1 MPEIGERA
9 IVNGHHVV
17 WDGDWVLAPLDE
29 AGPVTRPGSVSVPAA
44 IRAVTGLVPVAG
56 PAGAAVGF
64 GGEALAQL
72 VEVATGARPAE
83 ITKEMLAQI
92 GVATGL
98 GAVKGAKFIPGLK
111 GVARAGV
118 RGAAQAGA
126 GAAATEAARGGSGQE
141 ILEAAGAAAK
151 VGGVGGAVTPSLG
164 RGVQAAVG
172 KLTNAAPALLARL
185 PRLQLLLS
193 ALKSDAPPAIG
204 GQSAA
209 PPAPLDMSQRRG
221 GALIP
226 LGQKP
231 IWTLEEERAF
241 LAQARAL
248 GFSDAD
254 IAKGMQD
261 PAWLMGKIS
270 AGGTGTM
277 PGSTRATGRR

>member
-1 MPEIGERA
+1 MPEIGERRL
-9 IVNGHHVV
+9 VNGFPAE
-17 WDGDWVLAPLDE
+17 WDGDAWIAAASE
-29 AGPVTRPGSVSVPAA
+29 AEPMTRPGSVAVPAA
-44 IRAVTGLVPVAG
+44 IRAVTGLVPAAG
-56 PAGAAVGF
+56 PVGAAVGG

-72 VEVATGARPAE
+72 AEMVTGARPVALS
-83 ITKEMLAQI
+83 KAQLAQI
-92 GVATGL
+92 GVAGVL
-98 GAVKGAKFIPGLK
+98 GAVPGAKYIPGLK
-111 GVARAGV
+111 GVVRAGV
-118 RGAAQAGA
+118 RGATQAGA

-141 ILEAAGAAAK
+141 ILEAAGTGAA
-151 VGGVGGAVTPSLG
+151 VGGVGGAVTPSLV
-164 RGVQAAVG
+164 RGAQAAVG
-172 KLTNAAPALLARL
+172 KLSDIAPALLTRS

-193 ALKSDAPPAIG
+193 ALGGNGDAP
-204 GQSAA
+204 Q
-209 PPAPLDMSQRRG
+209 APLDMSQRRG

-231 IWTLEEERAF
+231 IWTMEDERVF
-241 LAQARAL
+241 VAQARAL